1 MECKDFL
8 EGYSAYRDGLVDEA
22 QREAFR
28 THAER
33 CDSCARYDRVVRKGT
48 DVLRDLPQVDPPS
61 DFLARLQHRIYHIE
75 DGIPLSSAFEGG
87 SAAVLAVAAV
97 GLLALAWM
105 PFAVQAPVEVEL
117 PAVAVDAPER
127 PPVRTATASS
137 DARELVDPGP
147 FVGSESEVEE
157 AARSM
162 PVWSDVRLVPVSAG
176 GRAPAASTLGAG
188 PAFAAPAPGPLGAG
202 R

>member
-22 QREAFR
+22 ERDAFR
-28 THAER
+28 AHIEQ
-33 CDSCARYDRVVRKGT
+33 CESCARYDRVVRKGT
-48 DVLRDLPQVDPPS
+48 NVLRDLPEVDPPS

-75 DGIPLSSAFEGG
+75 DGIPLRSTLEGG

-105 PFAVQAPVEVEL
+105 PFAVRAPVEVEL

-127 PPVRTATASS
+127 PPARTTSVTS
-137 DARELVDPGP
+137 RARELVDPGP
-147 FVGSESEVEE
+147 FVDSESEVEE

-162 PVWSDVRLVPVSAG
+162 PVWSDVRLVPASG
-176 GRAPAASTLGAG
+176 GGGAASVSTLGAG
-188 PAFAAPAPGPLGAG
+188 PAFADPGPGPSGSG